1 MKKYFLPCLLL
12 LLNLEVFAQMESHSS
27 WQYAVKKTGTN
38 EAELIFKATIDQGW
52 HLYGQYF
59 GDGGPIRL
67 EFSFEDSP
75 LYQKVGKV
83 SEIPKPNE
91 VMDEI
96 FKIKVQYFTGSATF
110 IQKVKILSPKPFS
123 VKGSLAGQVC
133 LEDGACMMVNEDF
146 EFKLPGATLAAAE
159 LTQAKPDQTAEA
171 PVITEPVKAD
181 TVKKLAKT
189 EPIKPGT
196 LKVTDKPEKSARNSS
211 LLWFF
216 WFSFLAGLLAILTP
230 CVFPMIPMTVS
241 FFMHGGKNKTKAR
254 FEALFYGFSI
264 VFIYTVIGT
273 LVAFTLGPSFANFL
287 STHWLPNIFFFLI
300 FLFFA
305 ASFFGMF
312 EIVLPSWMVNKAD
325 QQVDKGG
332 IGGPFFMAF
341 TLVLVS
347 FSCTGPIV
355 GAVLVQSAG
364 GEFLK
369 PIVGMLGFSLAFAL
383 PFTLFAFFPSWL
395 SSLPKSGGWLNS
407 VKVVLGFL
415 ELALGLKFLS
425 MADLTYHWHILD
437 REVFLG
443 FWIMIFFLMGVYL
456 LGKLRFAHDDEVK
469 FVSVPRLILAIC
481 TFSFVIYMIPGMWGA
496 PLKGLSGYIPPMTTQ
511 DFDISQIVRDNNSGS
526 TSVTKSELC
535 DVPRYN
541 DFLRLPHGINGYFD
555 WDQAISC
562 AKAKKKPVFV
572 DFTGHGCANCR
583 KMEENVWVDPR
594 VLSRLKENFIVVS
607 LYVDDKTALPENE
620 WITTP
625 EGKVKK
631 TLGAK
636 YSYIQETRF
645 RANSQPQYIIIDA
658 EGNQLIE
665 PKFFDLDKDKFVEFL
680 DNGLSEFKKNAL
692 PEK

>member
-1 MKKYFLPCLLL
+1 MRKLILPYLLFML
-12 LLNLEVFAQMESHSS
+12 TYSLSAQMVSHSS
-27 WQYAVKKTGTN
+27 WQYSTKKIGN
-38 EAELIFKATIDQGW
+38 DEAELIFKASIDQGW

-75 LYQKVGKV
+75 AYQKVGKV
-83 SEIPKPNE
+83 LEFPKATE

-96 FKIKVQYFTGSATF
+96 FKIKVQYFTGTATF
-110 IQKVKILSPKPFS
+110 VQKIKIRSPKPFS
-123 VKGSLAGQVC
+123 IKGSLAGQVC

-146 EFKLPGATLAAAE
+146 EFKLPGATVAAVV
-159 LTQAKPDQTAEA
+159 QAPAKT
-171 PVITEPVKAD
+171 IEPSKTSEIEKLVKAD
-181 TVKKLAKT
+181 TIRTSAKT
-189 EPIKPGT
+189 EPIKSVA
-196 LKVTDKPEKSARNSS
+196 LKAADKPEKTAGNSS

-254 FEALFYGFSI
+254 FEALFYGISI

-437 REVFLG
+437 REVFLA
-443 FWIMIFFLMGVYL
+443 FWIVIFFLMGVYL
-456 LGKLRFAHDDEVK
+456 LGKLKFAHDDEVK

-496 PLKGLSGYIPPMTTQ
+496 PLKGLAGYIPPMTTQ
-511 DFDISQIVRDNNSGS
+511 DFDISQIVRENNSGN
-526 TSVTKSELC
+526 TSVAKDELC

-541 DFLRLPHGINGYFD
+541 DFLHLPHGINGYFD
-555 WDQAISC
+555 WDQAIAC
-562 AKAKKKPVFV
+562 AKTKKKPVFV

-594 VLSRLKENFIVVS
+594 VLSRLKADFIVVS

-620 WITTP
+620 WITTT

-645 RANSQPQYIIIDA
+645 RANSQPQYLIIDA
-658 EGNQLIE
+658 DGNQLVA

-680 DNGLSEFKKNAL
+680 DNGIAEFKKR
-692 PEK
+692 EQK

>member
-1 MKKYFLPCLLL
+1 MKKIFISVLIILIHLGLY
-12 LLNLEVFAQMESHSS
+12 AQMESHTS
-27 WQYAVKKTGTN
+27 WQYSVKKTGVN
-38 EAELIFKATIDQGW
+38 EAELICKASIDPGW
-52 HLYGQYF
+52 HLYGQHF
-59 GDGGPIRL
+59 PDGGPIRM
-67 EFSFEDSP
+67 EFTFEKSAA
-75 LYQKVGKV
+75 YEKVGNV
-83 SEIPKPNE
+83 LEIPKPQE

-96 FKIKVQYFTGSATF
+96 FKIKVQFFTGTATF
-110 IQKVKILSPKPFS
+110 VQKVKILSPKPFT

-146 EFKLPGATLAAAE
+146 EFKLPGAVTVAVA
-159 LTQAKPDQTAEA
+159 QTAEKTVTA
-171 PVITEPVKAD
+171 EKKIESAVPVIVDSVKPI
-181 TVKKLAKT
+181 TKT
-189 EPIKPGT
+189 EPIKPVAPI
-196 LKVTDKPEKSARNSS
+196 VTQKPEKTANNSS

-273 LVAFTLGPSFANFL
+273 LVAFTFGPSFANFL

-437 REVFLG
+437 REVFLA
-443 FWIMIFFLMGVYL
+443 FWIVIFFLMGVYL
-456 LGKLRFAHDDEVK
+456 LGKLKFAHDDDVK
-469 FVSVPRLILAIC
+469 HVSVPRLILAIC
-481 TFSFVIYMIPGMWGA
+481 TFSFVMYMIPGMWGA

-511 DFDISQIVRDNNSGS
+511 DFDISQIVRDNNSG
-526 TSVTKSELC
+526 TMVAVKSELC

-555 WDQAISC
+555 WDQAVAC
-562 AKAKKKPVFV
+562 AKTKKKPVFV

-645 RANSQPQYIIIDA
+645 KANSQPQYIIIDT
-658 EGNQLIE
+658 EGNQLVDS
-665 PKFFDLDKDKFVEFL
+665 KFFDLDKDKFVEFL
-680 DNGLSEFKKNAL
+680 DSGIAEFKKR
-692 PEK
+692 EQK